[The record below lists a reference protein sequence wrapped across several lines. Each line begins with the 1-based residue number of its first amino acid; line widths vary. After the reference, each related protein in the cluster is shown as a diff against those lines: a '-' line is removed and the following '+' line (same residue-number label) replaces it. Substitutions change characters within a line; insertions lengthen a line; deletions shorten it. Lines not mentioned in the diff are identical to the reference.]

1 MMTRLH
7 DVSTRTTL
15 TLDDDVAVGIEREVR
30 RSGRPMKVVVND
42 ALRAGL
48 ERGNHKAAPPFRVEA
63 ADLGLREG
71 LEIDDIGGLLERI
84 EGSRHR

>member
-1 MMTRLH
+1 
-7 DVSTRTTL
+7 
-15 TLDDDVAVGIEREVR
+15 
-30 RSGRPMKVVVND
+30 MKVVIND

-48 ERGNHKAAPPFRVEA
+48 ERGNQKAPPPFRVEA

-71 LEIDDIGGLLERI
+71 LELDDIGGLLERI